1 MKITYGGNV
10 SRGGNSSVNIIW
22 IGTSTMAINFLDRA
36 GRTAVYD
43 YDKSIIGTTH
53 FVNMKAL
60 AINGVGL
67 NEFSDK
73 TEETPE

>member
-1 MKITYGGNV
+1 
-10 SRGGNSSVNIIW
+10 
-22 IGTSTMAINFLDRA
+22 MAINFLDRA

-67 NEFSDK
+67 NGYIHRNRIK
-73 TEETPE
+73 GVRA